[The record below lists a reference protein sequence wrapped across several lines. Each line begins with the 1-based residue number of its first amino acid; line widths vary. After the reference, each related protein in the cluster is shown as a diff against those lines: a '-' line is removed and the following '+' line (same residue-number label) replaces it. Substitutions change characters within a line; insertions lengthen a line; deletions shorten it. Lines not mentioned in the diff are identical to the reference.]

1 MSCGV
6 GKEVAEVWSA
16 ALACTPTLDSQPRI
30 QTQTHTDPHEHT
42 YVETTPSAH
51 TSAQEACAAN
61 YQLTTVIINEEL
73 EKSKFKNGQKVTK
86 CSQMT
91 KSMKRLN
98 DLNIGLE
105 RF

>member
-61 YQLTTVIINEEL
+61 YQLTTVIMNEEL
-73 EKSKFKNGQKVTK
+73 EKSKFKNGKIVTK
-86 CSQMT
+86 CKIQKQ
-91 KSMKRLN
+91 KSK
-98 DLNIGLE
+98 
-105 RF
+105 